1 MTKGQSSAF
10 ENDRVQQYTVASQL
24 WLNISWKS
32 KKKKITLEIFRKGL
46 STVKSKHTH
55 VHPLPLFHS
64 QYVSCPEL
72 QDQQY
77 SMDLSSVDSNSRVH
91 PHTKSSLRYIVR
103 PGDPSVPSSSSSYSS
118 SDPHRALTL
127 CKELQ
132 SYSSLV
138 SSISSGLEE
147 SKSEPGEKGK
157 QRTLVFNNAA
167 HYYLYNRLVD
177 FLSSRDVVSQ
187 QMAEV
192 LKVCQQGEVVM
203 IRDVL
208 YRLGVAQL
216 NREDEEEKDRT
227 GEEEEEE
234 GDADAVATDVEV
246 VLE

>member
-1 MTKGQSSAF
+1 MRPK
-10 ENDRVQQYTVASQL
+10 YTH
-24 WLNISWKS
+24 
-32 KKKKITLEIFRKGL
+32 T
-46 STVKSKHTH
+46 HTH
-55 VHPLPLFHS
+55 VHPLLLFLS
-64 QYVSCPEL
+64 QYISCPEL

-91 PHTKSSLRYIVR
+91 PHTKSPLRYIVH
-103 PGDPSVPSSSSSYSS
+103 PGDPPISSSS
-118 SDPHRALTL
+118 SDPHRAMTL

-147 SKSEPGEKGK
+147 NESESGVKGK
-157 QRTLVFNNAA
+157 QRMFVFNNAA

-192 LKVCQQGEVVM
+192 LRVCQQGEVVM
-203 IRDVL
+203 IRDAL

-216 NREDEEEKDRT
+216 NREDEEREHV
-227 GEEEEEE
+227 GEEEQTE
-234 GDADAVATDVEV
+234 GDADAVAVDDV

>member
-1 MTKGQSSAF
+1 M
-10 ENDRVQQYTVASQL
+10 E
-24 WLNISWKS
+24 
-32 KKKKITLEIFRKGL
+32 KKKKNILKLCRKGC
-46 STVKSKHTH
+46 STGTQI
-55 VHPLPLFHS
+55 HPLPLFLS

-77 SMDLSSVDSNSRVH
+77 SMDLSAVDSNSRVH
-91 PHTKSSLRYIVR
+91 PHTKSSLRYILH
-103 PGDPSVPSSSSSYSS
+103 PGDPTLSSSSSSSSYFS

-138 SSISSGLEE
+138 SSISSG
-147 SKSEPGEKGK
+147 SEDDENVSGGKAK

-167 HYYLYNRLVD
+167 HYYLYNRLLD
-177 FLSSRDVVSQ
+177 FLSSREVVSQ

-203 IRDVL
+203 IRDAL
-208 YRLGVAQL
+208 YRLGVAQI
-216 NREDEEEKDRT
+216 NREDEERERT
-227 GEEEEEE
+227 GEEEEED
-234 GDADAVATDVEV
+234 GDPDAVDIDV